1 MKRCLKGAIIGLI
14 LCVTLGSS
22 VAVLADMPIIVEIN
36 GFRVNFEGQPP
47 EIVDG
52 RTLVPVRGV
61 FEQLGFDVEWDGDAR
76 QVRLG
81 RPYGSVGTGWQQ
93 VILTI
98 DSADFSV
105 YTEIASGAYPELSV
119 YSLEVPAQIISG
131 RTMLPIRAV
140 LESVGYYLNWD
151 GATRTV
157 LISSTPFAN
166 VEMTAQETP
175 LPAEAPT
182 PAEVPLAEAPP
193 AVVAGDVFDGIVGR
207 WFFIQPGSGS
217 EDMLNEVARAGT
229 YDGLGGMSAG
239 IWGGNYMSV
248 EILSRENGYITIR
261 GTLTQFHA
269 NHREVETRHE
279 ISEVTV
285 GYILTQDGRTL
296 ATRQIPFAA
305 SPTRP
310 PGARFGAGH
319 IRIFFTDGGVAG
331 LSASA
336 GP

>member
-1 MKRCLKGAIIGLI
+1 MKQCLKGAIIGLI
-14 LCVTLGSS
+14 LCATLVSS
-22 VAVLADMPIIVEIN
+22 VAVLADIPITVEVN
-36 GFRVNFEGQPP
+36 GSRVNFEGQPP

-81 RPYGSVGTGWQQ
+81 RPYGPVGTGWQQ

-98 DSADFSV
+98 DSVDFSV
-105 YTEIASGAYPELSV
+105 YTEIASGAYPELRV
-119 YSLEVPAQIISG
+119 YSLEVPAQIVGG

-151 GATRTV
+151 GATRIV

-166 VEMTAQETP
+166 VEMTMQETP
-175 LPAEAPT
+175 T
-182 PAEVPLAEAPP
+182 PEEAPP
-193 AVVAGDVFDGIVGR
+193 AVATGDVFDGIVGR

-248 EILSRENGYITIR
+248 EILSRENGYITVR

-279 ISEVTV
+279 IREVTV

-310 PGARFGAGH
+310 PGAHFGAGH
-319 IRIFFTDGGVAG
+319 IRIFFTDGGIAG